1 MASAAE
7 RVDRIFTEHAFE
19 SAIAREKRMPMLVVW
34 LDTSFAIRLLVTYF
48 RLIILSR
55 VAREGA

>member
-1 MASAAE
+1 
-7 RVDRIFTEHAFE
+7 
-19 SAIAREKRMPMLVVW
+19 MLVVW
-34 LDTSFAIRLLVTYF
+34 FDTSFAIRLLVTYF